1 MFHSCLKRTVMTTA
15 VCLLVNYISVGA
27 NLYCTSTGWIEANPD
42 GGEENLNSVGN
53 GGGLCTLAAARASLL
68 YAYTDSSPNLT

>member
-42 GGEENLNSVGN
+42 GGEENLNSDWEWRRIVYFG
-53 GGGLCTLAAARASLL
+53 CSTCIFAICVYRFVA
-68 YAYTDSSPNLT
+68 